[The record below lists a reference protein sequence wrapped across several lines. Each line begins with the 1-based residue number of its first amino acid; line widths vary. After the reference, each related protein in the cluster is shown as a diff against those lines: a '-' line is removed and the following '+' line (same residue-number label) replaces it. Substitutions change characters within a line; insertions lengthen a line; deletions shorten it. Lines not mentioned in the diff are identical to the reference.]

1 MKRLFSKI
9 SVNERGKLLRLLE
22 TNILSFKK
30 NTTILSSVKD
40 NVIGIILEGY
50 AQIIRTDYNGNRTI
64 IEELSEE
71 SIFGTVISSLNND
84 EYEIVTKID
93 TKVLIIDYHSILNY
107 ENTNYKYYNQ
117 FIKNLLEITTNII
130 EEKNERI
137 QILTKKTIRDKLLEY
152 FNIYS
157 KKHAT
162 RIIYMPFSYTDL
174 ADYIAADRSAMSR
187 ELSYLKEEGFIK
199 TKGRKITLLY
209 R

>member
-9 SVNERGKLLRLLE
+9 SVNEREKLFRLLE
-22 TNILSFKK
+22 TNILSFTK
-30 NTTILSSVKD
+30 NTVMLSSIKD
-40 NVIGIILEGY
+40 NFIGIVLNGH

-64 IEELSEE
+64 IEELEEE
-71 SIFGTVISSLNND
+71 SIFGTTISSLNND
-84 EYEIVTKID
+84 EYEIIAKENTQ
-93 TKVLIIDYHSILNY
+93 VLIIDYHSIL
-107 ENTNYKYYNQ
+107 EIQNTNYKYYNQ
-117 FIKNLLEITTNII
+117 FIKNLLEIATNVI

-162 RIIYMPFSYTDL
+162 RIVYLPFNYTDL
-174 ADYIAADRSAMSR
+174 ADYIASDRSAMSR

-199 TKGRKITLLY
+199 TKGRRITLLY

>member
-9 SVNERGKLLRLLE
+9 SVNEKEKLLRLLE
-22 TNILSFKK
+22 TNILSFPK
-30 NTTILSSVKD
+30 NTTMLSSTKD
-40 NVIGIILEGY
+40 NIIGIILEGY

-64 IEELSEE
+64 IEELNEE
-71 SIFGTVISSLNND
+71 SIFGTVISSLKSN
-84 EYEIVTKID
+84 EYEVITKEN
-93 TKVLIIDYHSILNY
+93 TKVLIIDYDSIINY
-107 ENTNYKYYNQ
+107 QNTSYKYYNQ

-152 FNIYS
+152 FNSYC

-162 RIIYMPFSYTDL
+162 RVIYLPFSYTDL

-187 ELSYLKEEGFIK
+187 ELGYLKEEGFIK
-199 TKGRKITLLY
+199 TKGRRINILY